1 MADKRT
7 LLPLGTMNRCPLRN
21 MAGPE
26 TAYMSFPDGNIIVST
41 KDQEF
46 RVHRGVLE
54 MQSAVWKKTFEARP
68 LRWFDLIRTP
78 KVYVSVSAKEVDM
91 YIRAAYGM

>member
-1 MADKRT
+1 MANTDT
-7 LLPLGTMNRCPLRN
+7 
-21 MAGPE
+21 E
-26 TAYMSFPDGNIIVST
+26 YVSFANGNIIVAT

-54 MQSAVWKKTFEARP
+54 MRSAVWKKTFKSRS
-68 LRWFDLIRTP
+68 LQWFDLVRTP
-78 KVYVSVSAKEVDM
+78 KVYVSVSAREVDM